1 MAHSEDSNTPHET
14 QPDSMGDMV
23 IEGLRPPLT
32 RDQRRRR
39 VAISALVIAGALVVL
54 LWPAVSALQVA
65 LPTLPYIARATA
77 TPNRAPHWSGGIAV
91 ATLEISNVSV
101 CQITPEQT
109 SSIGLPEM
117 QADTAGGEVW
127 ALLLSGPTIRTNSAT
142 TIAWRATGSG
152 AFQVVAFGTDGS
164 QLTPASGP
172 DPHGSSNWRRR
183 GDEWGTTFVFP
194 QPGCWELL
202 VTRGASLTATLWLM
216 VAP

>member
-1 MAHSEDSNTPHET
+1 MAHSEDNNTPHET
-14 QPDSMGDMV
+14 QPDDAGDMV

-127 ALLLSGPTIRTNSAT
+127 ALLLSGPTIRANHPTN
-142 TIAWRATGSG
+142 IVWRATGSG
-152 AFQVVAFGTDGS
+152 AFQVVAFGIDGS